1 MPARMDARARRG
13 VSLVE
18 ILVAISV
25 AAFAFF
31 PILRLFSHSARDSM
45 KLSDYATARELA
57 AKTMDE
63 VLAQPFEALRD
74 GSSLEFPGGYR
85 LPRVES
91 KGQTAFSLDVAVA
104 SLDPEWSVR
113 QRNLAGTIGPAKSYK
128 PPVNELKRVTI
139 RVSWRG
145 VGETQ
150 SYALSALK
158 ADLFE

>member
-1 MPARMDARARRG
+1 MRPLPLPRRRG

-18 ILVAISV
+18 ILVAVSV

-57 AKTMDE
+57 AKTLDE
-63 VLAQPFEALRD
+63 VLAQPFEALHD
-74 GSSLEFPGGYR
+74 GASLEFPGGYR
-85 LPRVES
+85 LPRVER
-91 KGQTAFSLDVAVA
+91 KGQTDFSLDVTVT
-104 SLDPEWSVR
+104 SLDPEWHVR
-113 QRNLAGTIGPAKSYK
+113 QKNLAGTVGPVQAYK

-139 RVSWRG
+139 RVTWKG